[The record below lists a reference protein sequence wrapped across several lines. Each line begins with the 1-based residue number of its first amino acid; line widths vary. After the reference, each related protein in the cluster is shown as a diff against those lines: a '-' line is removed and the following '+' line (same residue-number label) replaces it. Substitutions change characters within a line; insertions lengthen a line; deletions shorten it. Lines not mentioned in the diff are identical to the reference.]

1 MEPKTK
7 PETIMAVNESAT
19 PPYARLIM
27 QHLDITVKDAA
38 FRASNPVL
46 SSELSHMAT
55 SPARIKKL
63 AVNSAVEIVE
73 LLDDIIVIQE
83 IGRIDQRVAVQDAVR
98 TRLKQHNVAIDET
111 QRAKVSK
118 QERTTG
124 HTAKEFTVALN
135 ALVREGS
142 KIDTKVVK
150 DWIINLDESQVL
162 VAAARLL
169 DTSSFYSD
177 EESRNIIE
185 RHLLTNVTTLVAKEH
200 WGSVSL
206 SEENITWCLSELT
219 DEISGFLAKQISSMS
234 YGSVPQTKP
243 KDGSP
248 HFKASDEAIAVW
260 VEEDDTQLLVW
271 TESISAAKAAKKM
284 KANEI
289 NWDIPSA
296 ARTAPYAEVLVSQ
309 AVTNGWFEEERDPDK
324 NTQRWWRGRN
334 ETQLGRLYEVV
345 DLPVWIQK
353 EIAFLAK
360 DEHLRA
366 YLFNRYVNQMDP
378 EVLAHVVS
386 TFEPGNVQNLFSQSQ
401 RNSYSHSDDDDDDE
415 ETAASLKDDQEHVAR
430 VMRAFVQSVKGLP
443 EALQPSA
450 YSWRWNGNNVL
461 YPHLASYLTEVLGDN
476 ERAWGTFWGL
486 TTSTTK
492 ETTFEMLALASAA
505 LGS

>member
-1 MEPKTK
+1 
-7 PETIMAVNESAT
+7 MAVNESAT

-83 IGRIDQRVAVQDAVR
+83 IGRIDQRVAVQEAIR
-98 TRLKQHNVAIDET
+98 ARLKQHNVAIDET
-111 QRAKVSK
+111 LRTKVSK
-118 QERTTG
+118 QERTAG

-142 KIDTKVVK
+142 KLDTKVVR

-162 VAAARLL
+162 VAASRLL

-177 EESRNIIE
+177 EESRNVIE
-185 RHLLTNVTTLVAKEH
+185 RHLLANVTTLVAKEH
-200 WGSVSL
+200 WDSVRI
-206 SEENITWCLSELT
+206 SEENITWYLSELT
-219 DEISGFLAKQISSMS
+219 GEISGFLATQISAIMYSS
-234 YGSVPQTKP
+234 TPTTRP

-248 HFKASDEAIAVW
+248 HFKASDDAIVVW
-260 VEEDDTQLLVW
+260 VENDDLQLLVW
-271 TESISAAKAAKKM
+271 TESIAAEKAADKM

-289 NWDIPSA
+289 NWYIPSA
-296 ARTAPYAEVLVSQ
+296 ARSAHYAEVLVSR
-309 AVTNGWFEEERDPDK
+309 AVKHGWFEDERDPDK
-324 NTQRWWRGRN
+324 NTQHWWRSRN
-334 ETQLGRLYEVV
+334 ETELGRLYEVV
-345 DLPVWIQK
+345 DIPVWIQK

-366 YLFNRYVNQMDP
+366 YLFNRCVNQMEP
-378 EVLAHVVS
+378 EVLEHVVS
-386 TFEPGNVQNLFSQSQ
+386 TFEPKSVENLFSQSQ
-401 RNSYSHSDDDDDDE
+401 RSSYLHSDDDDDE
-415 ETAASLKDDQEHVAR
+415 ETTASLKDDTEHVAR

-450 YSWRWNGNNVL
+450 YSWRWNGDNVL

>member
-7 PETIMAVNESAT
+7 QETIMAVNESAT

-27 QHLDITVKDAA
+27 QHLDPTIKEAA

-46 SSELSHMAT
+46 SSELVHMAT
-55 SPARIKKL
+55 NPARIKKL

-73 LLDDIIVIQE
+73 LLDDVIVIQG

-98 TRLKQHNVAIDET
+98 TRLKQCNVAMDEK
-111 QRAKVSK
+111 QLAKASK

-142 KIDTKVVK
+142 KLDTKVVRE
-150 DWIINLDESQVL
+150 WMLGLDESQVL
-162 VAAARLL
+162 VAASRLL

-200 WGSVSL
+200 WGSVRL
-206 SEENITWCLSELT
+206 SEENVSWCLSELSG
-219 DEISGFLAKQISSMS
+219 EISGFLATQISATS
-234 YGSVPQTKP
+234 YGSVPQVKP

-248 HFKASDEAIAVW
+248 HFVASDDAIQVW
-260 VEEDDTQLLVW
+260 VEDDDLTLLIW
-271 TESISAAKAAKKM
+271 TESITAEKAAAKM
-284 KANEI
+284 KVKEI
-289 NWDIPSA
+289 SWDIPSA
-296 ARTAPYAEVLVSQ
+296 ARSAHYAEVLITR
-309 AVTNGWFEEERDPDK
+309 AKAHGWFETERNPDT

-334 ETQLGRLYEVV
+334 ETQLGRLYDVV

-353 EIAFLAK
+353 EIAFLSK
-360 DEHLRA
+360 DEHLLA
-366 YLFNRYVNQMDP
+366 YLFNRYVNQSDP
-378 EVLAHVVS
+378 EVIAEVVS
-386 TFEPGNVQNLFSQSQ
+386 TFEPASVESLFTESRHS
-401 RNSYSHSDDDDDDE
+401 NYSYNDE
-415 ETAASLKDDQEHVAR
+415 EDEPVAKVEDDQEHVAR
-430 VMRAFVQSVKGLP
+430 VMRAFVEGVKGLP
-443 EALQPSA
+443 EALQPSP
-450 YSWRWNGNNVL
+450 YSWRWNKENIL
-461 YPHLASYLTEVLGDN
+461 YPHVASYLTEVLGDN

-486 TTSTTK
+486 TASTTK